1 MGVGGTVI
9 GCGIVS
15 YFYEGQRV
23 TPISPLGLAVAT
35 AGAFT
40 LLFFYRLL
48 VGYWFVEGDAP
59 TYQYM
64 RRSRRRRRRDFA
76 HYED

>member
-1 MGVGGTVI
+1 M
-9 GCGIVS
+9 
-15 YFYEGQRV
+15 
-23 TPISPLGLAVAT
+23 AT

-48 VGYWFVEGDAP
+48 VGYWFVEGDVP
-59 TYQYM
+59 TPQY
-64 RRSRRRRRRDFA
+64 RRRFRRRRRRDFA